1 MAITTTT
8 NTIFDGNRTASMQF
22 TGISDGSGALTGATL
37 IDPAQMSPPAKAV
50 KIKRIIGSVSYGIV
64 ELYWDA
70 LPPVKFA
77 ELSGDY
83 VDYDYERSG
92 SLTSKLAGP
101 DATGKVL
108 ISTIG
113 FSQNS
118 TYQLKL
124 DVTKSYRNQI
134 VVA

>member
-1 MAITTTT
+1 MTVELKPT
-8 NTIFDGNRTASMQF
+8 TIFDGNRTVSMQF
-22 TGISDGSGALTGATL
+22 TGISDGAGGLTGVTL
-37 IDPAQMSPPAKAV
+37 VDPSLLKPAAKAV
-50 KIKRIIGSVSYGIV
+50 KIKRITGSVSYGIV

-83 VDYDYERSG
+83 LEYDYDKMG
-92 SLTSKLAGP
+92 ALTNKVAGP

-118 TYQLKL
+118 TFQLKL
-124 DVTKSYRNQI
+124 DMTKGYRDQVQVT
-134 VVA
+134 